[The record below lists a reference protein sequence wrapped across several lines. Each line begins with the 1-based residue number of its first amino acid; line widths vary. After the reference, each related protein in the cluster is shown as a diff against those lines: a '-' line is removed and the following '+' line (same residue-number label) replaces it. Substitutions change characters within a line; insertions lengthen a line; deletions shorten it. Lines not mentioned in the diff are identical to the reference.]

1 MKDWKDK
8 LGGFF
13 RAKGVPPEDTATQE
27 RAQSAWDHFVTHQV
41 LPTFQEIKSIF
52 ERNDGTTVDIQ
63 QAPAG
68 ERWVRLTWMV
78 APSPSMLAM
87 LPPSVRTVE
96 PPRRVLT
103 YTISGDEQSTKTKA
117 WCEIRIPNKAGDR
130 VFREA
135 VGDYRGT
142 DVTKDTIRK
151 HFLAKYQR
159 HLHDILGGDR

>member
-8 LGGFF
+8 LDGFF
-13 RAKGVPPEDTATQE
+13 RAKGVPPEDTTTQE
-27 RAQSAWDHFVTHQV
+27 QAQSAWDHFVTHQV

-68 ERWVRLTWMV
+68 ERWVRLIWMV
-78 APSPSMLAM
+78 APSPSMLAA
-87 LPPSVRTVE
+87 LPPSMRTAE
-96 PPRRVLT
+96 PPRTVLT
-103 YTISGDEQSTKTKA
+103 YTIMSDESSTQTKA

-135 VGDYRGT
+135 VGDYCRKN
-142 DVTKDTIRK
+142 VTNDTIRK
-151 HFLAKYQR
+151 NFLANYQR
-159 HLHDILGGDR
+159 HLHDILGAGR